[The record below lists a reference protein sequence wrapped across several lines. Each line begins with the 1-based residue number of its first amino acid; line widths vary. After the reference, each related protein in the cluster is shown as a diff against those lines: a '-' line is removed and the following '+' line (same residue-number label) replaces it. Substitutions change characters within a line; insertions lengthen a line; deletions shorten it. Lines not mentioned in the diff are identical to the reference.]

1 MEHNPDTVAFLQAG
15 EKANLR
21 QTREDV
27 TMRGA
32 RSTGACSADAAG
44 CCSANAMQLGSTA
57 ATVTTPFTFRHRA
70 SSIKDRRF
78 VTLQRTLFI
87 Y

>member
-15 EKANLR
+15 EKVNLR

-57 ATVTTPFTFRHRA
+57 ATNLTTP
-70 SSIKDRRF
+70 
-78 VTLQRTLFI
+78 LNPNLC
-87 Y
+87 